1 MDNKLN
7 FCLNHIKTLSPNDAR
22 RYIDQ
27 YFIPLTDGTHA
38 FYING
43 KYDVLDDSVI
53 RKTYFK
59 RMSDELNKHYFHD
72 KTDLKTITYDI
83 NKPVIYDNYL
93 NLCPKIKQTYKP
105 YVEFEDALKEKVNL
119 MLNHINEVLCSSNQA
134 SFDFVIKWFSNM
146 IKGNRNNSC
155 LYLKGVQGAGKS
167 TPLEFI
173 REHVIGKSLA
183 YQGGSGPL
191 KTKFN
196 SELSG
201 KLMVIFEELE
211 NFNSSEWISISSVL
225 KRQITSPTLQ
235 IEAKGKDVREEANLN
250 NYILASNNDCIQ
262 DDDGRRYYILD
273 ISTKY
278 VKDDLYFD
286 NLYTCFN
293 DDVGQAFYSYLFEID
308 TAKFNPQAYP
318 KTQSKL
324 DSYSKRL
331 DHVYKFLRDEYI
343 LKKRDIERISVSDF
357 YQSYTSYCGSNGIN
371 KPKTKID
378 FNNSLKNININYYK
392 SNGTNYY
399 KILLNDLI
407 ELSNKF
413 NWVHDLDEYKQ
424 DISLDAGV
432 FIDFEELYKTS
443 LDDINDLKEQIKELL
458 SKQSLPVGI
467 LKNSEQNETV
477 ISISKTSKTK
487 TAVSE
492 ASRTKKSVSEAS
504 KNNKFIV
511 EF

>member
-1 MDNKLN
+1 MENKPN
-7 FCLNHIKTLSPNDAR
+7 FCLNHIKTLSPIDAR
-22 RYIDQ
+22 RYIDE
-27 YFIPLTDGTHA
+27 YFIPLTSGDHA

-43 KYDVLDDSVI
+43 KYEIYDDSVVN
-53 RKTYFK
+53 KTYFK
-59 RMSDELNKHYFHD
+59 RMTSEIKKYYFEE
-72 KTDLKTITYDI
+72 KTDLRTITYDI
-83 NKPVIYDNYL
+83 NKPVLYDTSL
-93 NLCPKIKQTYKP
+93 NLCPKIKQSYKP
-105 YVEFEDALKEKVNL
+105 YNEFDDTIKAKVNI
-119 MLNHINEVLCSSNQA
+119 MLNHINEVLCSSNKD
-134 SFDFVIKWFSNM
+134 SYNFVIKWFANM

-173 REHVIGKSLA
+173 REHVIGKDLA

-201 KLMVIFEELE
+201 KLMVVFEELE
-211 NFNSSEWISISSVL
+211 NFGSSEWISISCIL

-235 IEAKGKDVREEANLN
+235 IEAKGKDVREETNLN

-278 VKDDLYFD
+278 VKNEDYF
-286 NLYTCFN
+286 NRLYTCFN
-293 DDVGQAFYSYLFEID
+293 DEVGQAFYSYLYEID
-308 TAKFNPQAYP
+308 TDKFNPQSYP

-331 DHVYKFLRDEYI
+331 DNVYKFIKDEYI
-343 LKKRDIERISVSDF
+343 LKKQHIDRISVSDF
-357 YQSYTSYCGSNGIN
+357 YQNYASYCSSNGIT

-378 FNNSLKNININYYK
+378 FNNTLKNINIDYYK

-399 KILLNDLI
+399 KVSLEQLTDI
-407 ELSNKF
+407 SNKF

-424 DISLDAGV
+424 DKQENNLDRD
-432 FIDFEELYKTS
+432 FIDYEELYKKQT
-443 LDDINDLKEQIKELL
+443 DEIHDLKEQIKKLTE
-458 SKQSLPVGI
+458 SQHTI
-467 LKNSEQNETV
+467 
-477 ISISKTSKTK
+477 ISIGKTSKPKK
-487 TAVSE
+487 TNKVD
-492 ASRTKKSVSEAS
+492 K
-504 KNNKFIV
+504 KFIV
-511 EF
+511 DL

>member
-1 MDNKLN
+1 METKSN
-7 FCLNHIKTLSPNDAR
+7 FCLNHIKTLSPVDAR
-22 RYIDQ
+22 KYIDS
-27 YFIPLTDGTHA
+27 YFIPLTSGDHA

-43 KYDVLDDSVI
+43 KYDILDDAVVK
-53 RKTYFK
+53 KTYFK
-59 RMSDELNKHYFHD
+59 RMSIDIVRYYFEE

-83 NKPVIYDNYL
+83 NQPVLYDAYL
-93 NLCPKIKQTYKP
+93 NLCPKIKQSYKP
-105 YVEFEDALKEKVNL
+105 YTEFEKPLKEKVDL
-119 MLNHINEVLCSSNQA
+119 MLNHVYEVLCSSNKA
-134 SFDFVIKWFSNM
+134 SYDFVIKWFSNM

-173 REHVIGKSLA
+173 REHVIGKSLS
-183 YQGGSGPL
+183 YQGGSGCL

-211 NFNSSEWISISSVL
+211 NFGSSEWISISSIL

-235 IEAKGKDVREEANLN
+235 IEAKGKDVREETNLN

-262 DDDGRRYYILD
+262 DDDGRRYFILD

-278 VKDDLYFD
+278 VKNEEYFER
-286 NLYTCFN
+286 LYTCFN
-293 DDVGQAFYSYLFEID
+293 DEVGHAFYSYLYEID
-308 TAKFNPQAYP
+308 TEKFNPQSYP

-331 DHVYKFLRDEYI
+331 DNVYKYLKDEFI
-343 LKKRDIERISVSDF
+343 LKKRNIDRISVSDF
-357 YQSYTSYCGSNGIN
+357 YQDYVLYCSGKGIT

-378 FNNSLKNININYYK
+378 FNIALKNINIEYYK

-399 KILLNDLI
+399 KISLEQLI
-407 ELSNKF
+407 EISNKF
-413 NWVHDLDEYKQ
+413 NWVHDLDEFKQ
-424 DISLDAGV
+424 ESSLDKDV
-432 FIDFEELYKTS
+432 FVDYEQLYKKQT
-443 LDDINDLKEQIKELL
+443 DEINDLKEQIKKL
-458 SKQSLPVGI
+458 SETPASPVLRMQTQQTI
-467 LKNSEQNETV
+467 
-477 ISISKTSKTK
+477 ISISKTSKPK
-487 TAVSE
+487 K
-492 ASRTKKSVSEAS
+492 TKKGDE
-504 KNNKFIV
+504 KFIV